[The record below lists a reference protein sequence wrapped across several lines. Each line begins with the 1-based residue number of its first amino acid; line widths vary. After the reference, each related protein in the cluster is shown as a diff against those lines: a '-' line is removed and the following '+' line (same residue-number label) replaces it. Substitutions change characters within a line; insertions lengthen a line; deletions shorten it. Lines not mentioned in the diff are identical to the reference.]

1 MFLGITL
8 PLVHFQLP
16 LQIIVLGAIT
26 GTSYSLFGMGLS
38 LTYQS
43 TRVINFAQGA
53 MGVIPALFV
62 ASQVVD
68 HSMSYWLALPL
79 ALVLAAGTGVLMEL
93 VIVRRLRKAPR
104 LVVLVATIAA
114 AQLFLIPGLFMVNLN
129 TTKLATRAFPVPFHG
144 TWKVAGID
152 LTASNILI
160 LVAAPLIAVALSL
173 FMRRT
178 SVGMASRGM
187 AENFEAAELAGVPTG
202 QVSVAVWAIAGLLAG
217 VAAILVGPTQPVL
230 STVFGSG
237 GTGAISNDS
246 SLLIR
251 GLGAAMMGGL
261 ISLPQI
267 FGAGVALGIAEALV
281 EWNYPSSGDVDIVIV
296 VLIVGSLLLRRDL
309 RQLARGGEES
319 SWSLSGAVRPLASR
333 LRRLP
338 RVRAAHRGVVMLA
351 LGVALLI
358 PYLVHP
364 YQDVLYSSLALY
376 VLICLSLVV
385 LTGWSGQVSLGQAAF
400 VGVGALVGGRMEQ
413 LGYPLLGTVI
423 FVVAAGV
430 IGALIIGLP
439 ALRLR
444 GLFLAVT
451 TLAFGVLVD
460 GYLTQAPWL
469 VSNVGATSLQIH
481 RPDSHGINFNDE
493 HTYYYLMLALAIVGM
508 LLVHQLR
515 KTGVVRKMRA
525 VRDNETMAA
534 ALSVSP
540 SGTKLT
546 AFVLSG
552 AMASVAGLFY
562 GMLLYRFSQNQ
573 LTSPQLSLSL
583 MTMVIIGGTTSIT
596 GAILGAVY
604 IVGVPYF
611 VTTSWIDLLA
621 SGGGLLLV
629 IMLVPGGLASLA
641 FRLRDRVVR
650 LLTGIDPESAVT
662 EQAAATGPMRL
673 EPIPRRVPEP
683 DEPPAIEVRNALVR
697 FGGLTALDNVSL
709 HADHGEIVGLI
720 GPNGAG
726 KTTLFDV
733 LNGITSPT
741 SGQVLL
747 RGEDVTDL
755 RPEDRAGLGLAR
767 SFQQARLFEDLT
779 VSDVLKV
786 ALEREEPT
794 EFIPSLLWLPPS
806 RAAERRKELR
816 SAELMELLGL
826 SAYAE
831 RRAGE
836 LSTGTRRIV
845 ELGCI
850 VAMGAD
856 VILLD
861 EPTGGIAQR
870 EVEAFTPVLRRIRDH
885 LDATLIVVA
894 HDVPMVVGLANRLY
908 VLASGQLIAEGPPEL
923 LIRDQAVITA
933 YLGSEALEPAGTA
946 DQSQRVGP

>member
-1 MFLGITL
+1 VSPGITL
-8 PLVHFQLP
+8 PLVHLQLP

-38 LTYQS
+38 LTYQA
-43 TRVINFAQGA
+43 TRVVNFAQGA

-68 HSMSYWLALPL
+68 HGWSYWAALPL
-79 ALVLAAGTGVLMEL
+79 ALVLAAGTGVVMEL

-129 TTKLATRAFPVPFHG
+129 TTKLATRPFPVPFHG

-152 LTASNILI
+152 LTSSNLLI
-160 LVAAPLIAVALSL
+160 LVAAPLLAVALSL
-173 FMRRT
+173 FMRKT
-178 SVGMASRGM
+178 SVGTASRAM
-187 AENFEAAELAGVPTG
+187 AENFDAAELAGVPTG
-202 QVSVAVWAIAGLLAG
+202 RVSVAVWAIAGLLAG

-230 STVFGSG
+230 STVFGAS

-246 SLLIR
+246 ALLIR

-267 FGAGVALGIAEALV
+267 FGAGVVLGIAEALV

-319 SWSLSGAVRPLASR
+319 SWSLAGVVRPLASG

-338 RVRAAHRGVVMLA
+338 RVRAAYTGVVMLA
-351 LGVALLI
+351 LGVAIVI

-413 LGYPLLGTVI
+413 LGYPLLGTVT

-430 IGALIIGLP
+430 AGALIVGLP

-451 TLAFGVLVD
+451 TLAFGVLAD
-460 GYLTQAPWL
+460 GYLTQAKWL
-469 VSNVGATSLQIH
+469 VSNVGATSLQIA
-481 RPDSHGINFNDE
+481 RPNAHGVNFNDE
-493 HTYYYLMLALAIVGM
+493 HTYYYLMLTLAIVGV
-508 LLVHQLR
+508 LVVHQLR
-515 KTGVVRKMRA
+515 STGVVRKMRA

-540 SGTKLT
+540 PGTKML

-552 AMASVAGLFY
+552 AMASVAGFFY
-562 GMLLYRFSQNQ
+562 GMLLYKFGQNQ

-596 GAILGAVY
+596 GAILGALY
-604 IVGVPYF
+604 IVGIPYF
-611 VTTSWIDLLA
+611 ITTSWVDLLA

-641 FRLRDRVVR
+641 FRLRDFVVR
-650 LLTGIDPESAVT
+650 ALTGIDPESTSASVV
-662 EQAAATGPMRL
+662 AASGPMLL
-673 EPIPRRVPEP
+673 EPIPRRGPQPGDPP
-683 DEPPAIEVRNALVR
+683 DIEVREAVVH
-697 FGGLTALDNVSL
+697 FGGVAALDGVSL

-733 LNGITSPT
+733 LNGITAPR
-741 SGQVLL
+741 SGHVLL
-747 RGEDVTDL
+747 HGEDVTDL
-755 RPEDRAGLGLAR
+755 RPEDRAALGLAR

-779 VSDVLKV
+779 VTDVLKV
-786 ALEREEPT
+786 ALERDEPT
-794 EFIPSLLWLPPS
+794 EFIPSLLRLPPS
-806 RAAERRKELR
+806 RAAERRKDLR

-831 RRAGE
+831 GRAAD

-894 HDVPMVVGLANRLY
+894 HDIPMVVGLVDRLY
-908 VLASGQLIAEGPPEL
+908 VLASGQVIAEGPPDL
-923 LIRDQAVITA
+923 LSRDQAVIAA
-933 YLGSEALEPAGTA
+933 YLGTEAMDLPGNAEG
-946 DQSQRVGP
+946 SMRVVT